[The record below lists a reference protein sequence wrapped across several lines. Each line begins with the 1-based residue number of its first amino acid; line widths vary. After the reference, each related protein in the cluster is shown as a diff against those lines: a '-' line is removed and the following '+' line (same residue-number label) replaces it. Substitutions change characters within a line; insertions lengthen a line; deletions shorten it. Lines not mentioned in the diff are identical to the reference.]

1 MYVINILIIIRQNNY
16 TLSKF
21 RLNITSSNKIHLQI
35 FAKLKFFV
43 FDWGDLV
50 RIFASPNI

>member
-35 FAKLKFFV
+35 FAKLKFFI